1 MKGGEKLER
10 RKSFLED
17 LINFMNSSWDEES
30 SIMQPL
36 YNIFLKPN
44 EVVVTIDL
52 PYVDLNRIEV
62 KTVGD
67 KLEVLAKT
75 KEAICLSKFGLK
87 HRMGE
92 FNCYHII
99 VQIPVSVDY
108 RRLTYRLKRGIL
120 EVHLPRL

>member
-1 MKGGEKLER
+1 MEKKEKR
-10 RKSFLED
+10 SFFED
-17 LINFMNSSWDEES
+17 LINFMNLSWDEEA

-36 YNIFLKPN
+36 YNILLKPN
-44 EVVVTIDL
+44 EVVVTVDL
-52 PYVDLNRIEV
+52 PYADLNKIEV
-62 KTVGD
+62 KAVEN

-87 HRMGE
+87 HRSGE
-92 FNCYHII
+92 FNCYHIV
-99 VQIPVSVDY
+99 VQIPVPVDW